1 MNFFFFKLITEVI
14 NYIISSWYDTYMPAN
29 LTKILLPL
37 VILIGIPLL
46 KIVTLFS
53 NLTTKMTNLY
63 LLQVL
68 LFGIPLEI
76 AWTATVSWWAD
87 QVMCKVM
94 VFLRSGISQ
103 DIGGYQEYFR
113 IFGYFISGNVL
124 MAISLDRYV
133 CIIYLLHRTQNI

>member
-1 MNFFFFKLITEVI
+1 
-14 NYIISSWYDTYMPAN
+14 MPAN
-29 LTKILLPL
+29 MTKILLPL

-68 LFGIPLEI
+68 LIGIPLEI
-76 AWTATVSWWAD
+76 AWTATVSWLAD

-94 VFLRSGISQ
+94 AFLRSGISQ
-103 DIGGYQEYFR
+103 DIGVYQEYFR

-124 MAISLDRYV
+124 MAISLDR
-133 CIIYLLHRTQNI
+133 